1 MPICDS
7 GSHAK
12 SIRSESGPIPLFHFN
27 CFRCRLLGVRN
38 WVEEDDDV
46 EGRASVCWRSPK
58 GFLDAMQAGTKGL
71 GLPKRGSLLPIHSSS
86 WRLKVVAFWDVS
98 STTDAGTS
106 GATSARSRSCRSFW
120 FLPPIPG
127 RRLLSFYKG
136 FADALA
142 DASNSSTVEVL
153 ATGSSVRTS
162 SATSPAGSCC
172 CTRCGTSPAWSF
184 RWKRAPAPWKSAR
197 KTKPLTLSGLS
208 KKSNGYGRSLR
219 SFLSSLP
226 NRAISRNNLRQR
238 LDEKV
243 FSTSRIGQR

>member
-120 FLPPIPG
+120 FLPSLAAAFSASTKASLM
-127 RRLLSFYKG
+127 RLLMPRILQQLRYWPLVPQFE
-136 FADALA
+136 LPLQPLQQ
-142 DASNSSTVEVL
+142 VL
-153 ATGSSVRTS
+153 VVVQDVGLHLLGVSDGRE
-162 SATSPAGSCC
+162 PQ
-172 CTRCGTSPAWSF
+172 
-184 RWKRAPAPWKSAR
+184 
-197 KTKPLTLSGLS
+197 PLG
-208 KKSNGYGRSLR
+208 NRHGRPSL
-219 SFLSSLP
+219 
-226 NRAISRNNLRQR
+226 
-238 LDEKV
+238 
-243 FSTSRIGQR
+243 